1 LIEIMTSAE
10 RKFMQQVDDFILGAS
25 PEVLSKLA
33 EIDKKTQLDGLT
45 FYDVYSALSDEDRKQ
60 ILVRNIRHKKD

>member
-1 LIEIMTSAE
+1 MLMTQVE

-25 PEVLSKLA
+25 PEILSKLA
-33 EIDKKTQLDGLT
+33 EIDKKTQLGGLT

-60 ILVRNIRHKKD
+60 ILVRNIQNKKD

>member
-1 LIEIMTSAE
+1 MTQVE

-25 PEVLSKLA
+25 PEILSKLA
-33 EIDKKTQLDGLT
+33 EIDKKTQLEGLT

-60 ILVRNIRHKKD
+60 ILVRNIQHKKD

>member
-1 LIEIMTSAE
+1 MLMTQVE
-10 RKFMQQVDDFILGAS
+10 RKYMQQVDDFILGAS
-25 PEVLSKLA
+25 PETLSKLA

-60 ILVRNIRHKKD
+60 ILVRNIQSKKD

>member
-1 LIEIMTSAE
+1 
-10 RKFMQQVDDFILGAS
+10 MQQVDDFILGAS

-60 ILVRNIRHKKD
+60 ILVRNVRRKKD

>member
-1 LIEIMTSAE
+1 MTQVE

-33 EIDKKTQLDGLT
+33 EIDKKTQLEGLT

-60 ILVRNIRHKKD
+60 ILVRNIQHKND

>member
-1 LIEIMTSAE
+1 MTQVE

-33 EIDKKTQLDGLT
+33 EIDKKTQLEGLT

-60 ILVRNIRHKKD
+60 ILVRNIQHKKD

>member
-1 LIEIMTSAE
+1 
-10 RKFMQQVDDFILGAS
+10 MQQVDDFILGAS

-33 EIDKKTQLDGLT
+33 EIDKKTQLEGLT

-60 ILVRNIRHKKD
+60 ILVRNRQHKKD

>member
-1 LIEIMTSAE
+1 
-10 RKFMQQVDDFILGAS
+10 MQQIDDFILGAS

-33 EIDKKTQLDGLT
+33 EIDKKTQLAGLT

-60 ILVRNIRHKKD
+60 ILVRNIPNKKD

>member
-1 LIEIMTSAE
+1 MTQVE

-33 EIDKKTQLDGLT
+33 EIDKKTQLEGLT

-60 ILVRNIRHKKD
+60 ILVRNVQHKKD

>member
-1 LIEIMTSAE
+1 MTQVE

-33 EIDKKTQLDGLT
+33 EIDKKTQLEGLT

>member
-1 LIEIMTSAE
+1 MTQVE

-25 PEVLSKLA
+25 PEILSKLA

-45 FYDVYSALSDEDRKQ
+45 FYDVYSALSDDDRKQ
-60 ILVRNIRHKKD
+60 ILVRNIHHKKD

>member
-1 LIEIMTSAE
+1 MIETMTSAE

-60 ILVRNIRHKKD
+60 ILVRNVRRKKD

>member
-1 LIEIMTSAE
+1 MTQVE

-33 EIDKKTQLDGLT
+33 EIDKKTQLEGLT
-45 FYDVYSALSDEDRKQ
+45 FYDVYSALSDKDRKQ
-60 ILVRNIRHKKD
+60 ILVTNIQHKKD

>member
-1 LIEIMTSAE
+1 MLMTQVE

-25 PEVLSKLA
+25 PETLSKLA
-33 EIDKKTQLDGLT
+33 EIDKKTQLKGLT

-60 ILVRNIRHKKD
+60 ILVRNIQNKKD

>member
-1 LIEIMTSAE
+1 MTQVE
-10 RKFMQQVDDFILGAS
+10 RKYMQQVDDFILGAS

-33 EIDKKTQLDGLT
+33 EIDKKTQLEGLT

-60 ILVRNIRHKKD
+60 ILVRNIQNKKD

>member
-1 LIEIMTSAE
+1 
-10 RKFMQQVDDFILGAS
+10 MQQVDDFILGAS

-33 EIDKKTQLDGLT
+33 EIDRKTQLEGLT

-60 ILVRNIRHKKD
+60 ILVRNIQHKKD

>member
-1 LIEIMTSAE
+1 
-10 RKFMQQVDDFILGAS
+10 MQQVDDFILGAS

-33 EIDKKTQLDGLT
+33 EIDKKTQLEGLT

-60 ILVRNIRHKKD
+60 ILVRNIPHKKD

>member
-1 LIEIMTSAE
+1 MTQVE

-25 PEVLSKLA
+25 PETLSKLA
-33 EIDKKTQLDGLT
+33 EIDKKTQLEGLT

-60 ILVRNIRHKKD
+60 ILVRNIQNKKD

>member
-1 LIEIMTSAE
+1 MTSAE

-33 EIDKKTQLDGLT
+33 EIDKKTQLEGLT

-60 ILVRNIRHKKD
+60 ILVRNRQHKKD